1 MIPEL
6 RLGLG
11 GARRPLVLLGVLT
24 AVFLVLPLLVIIPTS
39 WTSGQLVQFP
49 PQGFSLQWYRAAFQG
64 NMWTA
69 PFWVSV
75 RLSLFASA
83 IATVLGTATALGMR
97 RLRMGRSTRLAQSL
111 FILPLALPY
120 VAYALGLYQVFT
132 KLSQSL
138 DNSLLPLILGE
149 ATIAMPLVYIVIAGA
164 LGGVDPRLA
173 RAASTLGARWPMV
186 VWRIELPLIR
196 LAILG
201 GFVFAFATIFD
212 EATLAIFLGPVG
224 QLTIAQA
231 LYQAASQSLQ
241 PTLSAVS
248 TMITALAILILL
260 LGTLLTR
267 RRPRGAAAG
276 GVR

>member
-11 GARRPLVLLGVLT
+11 RTRWPLIVFGVVAAL
-24 AVFLVLPLLVIIPTS
+24 FLVLPLLVIIPTS
-39 WTSGQLVQFP
+39 WTSGDLVQFP
-49 PQGFSLQWYRAAFQG
+49 PKGFSLQWYRAAFDG

-75 RLSLFASA
+75 RLSLIASL

-111 FILPLALPY
+111 FILPLALPT

-132 KLSQSL
+132 KLSESL
-138 DNSLLPLILGE
+138 NNSLLPLILGE
-149 ATIAMPLVYIVIAGA
+149 ATIAMPLVYVVVAGA
-164 LGGVDPRLA
+164 MAGVDPRLS

-186 VWRIELPLIR
+186 VWRIELPLIK

-248 TMITALAILILL
+248 TMITALAILILVG
-260 LGTLLTR
+260 GTLLTR
-267 RRPRGAAAG
+267 RRPRGAGSGALA
-276 GVR
+276 

>member
-11 GARRPLVLLGVLT
+11 RTRRPLVVLGVLT
-24 AVFLVLPLLVIIPTS
+24 AFFLVLPLLVIIPTS

-49 PQGFSLQWYRAAFQG
+49 PHGFSLQWYHAAFQG
-64 NMWTA
+64 NMWTG

-75 RLSLFASA
+75 RLSLAASA

-97 RLRMGRSTRLAQSL
+97 RLQVGRSTRLAQSL

-132 KLSQSL
+132 KLSQTL

-164 LGGVDPRLA
+164 LSGVDPRLA
-173 RAASTLGARWPMV
+173 RAGSTLGARWPMV
-186 VWRIELPLIR
+186 VWRIELPLIK

-231 LYQAASQSLQ
+231 LYEAASQSLQ

-276 GVR
+276 GVK